1 MPVPPCLGGSSYSAC
16 AGAVLF
22 LPRPEPVDSGWSA
35 DVRLARTW
43 PLAHCV
49 SVSPFAPS
57 AASDDV
63 RYSAATGG
71 QAACPDPST
80 RLRVHGPSL
89 PSARTTQSSRSDA
102 QAKPSSAQSKPIS
115 RNPLQTWLGFDRG
128 PHDEISRCDFGCTL
142 RHPHGLEASR
152 R

>member
-1 MPVPPCLGGSSYSAC
+1 MEPWAMPIPPCLGGSSYSAC

-71 QAACPDPST
+71 QAASP
-80 RLRVHGPSL
+80 
-89 PSARTTQSSRSDA
+89 TQH
-102 QAKPSSAQSKPIS
+102 PIYEY
-115 RNPLQTWLGFDRG
+115 T
-128 PHDEISRCDFGCTL
+128 
-142 RHPHGLEASR
+142 GLVSHRQQNHSIVEE
-152 R
+152 

>member
-22 LPRPEPVDSGWSA
+22 LPRPEPVDSGWSP

-71 QAACPDPST
+71 QAACPTLAPDYEYT
-80 RLRVHGPSL
+80 GPVSHRQQNN
-89 PSARTTQSSRSDA
+89 S
-102 QAKPSSAQSKPIS
+102 IV
-115 RNPLQTWLGFDRG
+115 
-128 PHDEISRCDFGCTL
+128 E
-142 RHPHGLEASR
+142 E
-152 R
+152 